1 MRCDDQR
8 APGAPDDLSTWSESR
23 LLEAACGVEDD
34 AEALNVLVGRHAT
47 ALQRRCA
54 ILTQDREYAADLAQ
68 DTWTRVLC
76 VRTTIGA
83 EGSFGA
89 YLAKIALNVWRDRR
103 RAERHAHDLTEATS
117 GSPADEEA
125 TLLRLDLANALA
137 RLPTRLREVVIA
149 RYVHGESA
157 AEIGRRVG
165 RTEQTVT
172 AWLRE
177 ATSRMRENLRE
188 WRPAA

>member
-1 MRCDDQR
+1 MRCDNQR
-8 APGAPDDLSTWSESR
+8 VPKLDLSSWPDAR
-23 LLEAACGVEDD
+23 LLELACGIEGD
-34 AEALNVLVGRHAT
+34 AAALNVLVCRHAS

-68 DTWTRVLC
+68 DTWTRVLRA
-76 VRTTIGA
+76 RTTIRA
-83 EGSFGA
+83 DGSFSA
-89 YLAKIALNVWRDRR
+89 YLATIALNVWRDRR
-103 RAERHAHDLTEATS
+103 RAERHAQELSDCL
-117 GSPADEEA
+117 PANEEA
-125 TLLRLDLANALA
+125 TLLRLDLGYALA
-137 RLPTRLREVVIA
+137 RLPTRLREVLIA
-149 RYVHGESA
+149 RHVHGESA